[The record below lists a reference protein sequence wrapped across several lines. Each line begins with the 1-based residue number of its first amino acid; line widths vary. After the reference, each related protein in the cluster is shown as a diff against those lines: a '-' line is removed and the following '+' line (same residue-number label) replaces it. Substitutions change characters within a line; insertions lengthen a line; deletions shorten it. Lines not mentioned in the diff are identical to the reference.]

1 MRFIV
6 RTMFPTALGNRAVK
20 DPNFIKNIQG
30 FMENNKAEAA
40 YFTELNGDRTGIFI
54 IDMPS
59 ADMIPVIAE
68 PFFQLGAKVE
78 FHPVMNFEELKKGL
92 SAVIK

>member
-1 MRFIV
+1 MV
-6 RTMFPTALGNRAVK
+6 RVTFPAEAGTRAVK
-20 DPNFIKNIQG
+20 DPNFIKNLQG
-30 FMENNKAEAA
+30 FIENNKAEAA

-54 IDMPS
+54 IDMLS

-68 PFFQLGAKVE
+68 PFFQMGAKVE

-92 SAVIK
+92 SASQ

>member
-1 MRFIV
+1 MV
-6 RTMFPTALGNRAVK
+6 RAIFPTEAGNQAVK

-40 YFTELNGDRTGIFI
+40 YFDPTNGERSGTFI

-59 ADMIPVIAE
+59 ADMMPTIAE
-68 PFFQLGAKVE
+68 PFFQMGARVE
-78 FHPVMNFEELKKGL
+78 MSPVMNFEDLKKGL
-92 SAVIK
+92 STAIK